1 MKNQLAIKIIK
12 SLINGN
18 LTDAKMKAAKL
29 SIWKFIM
36 AAEQMGF
43 SVEQQVAIA
52 GYLKN
57 NISFGKYCDAM
68 K

>member
-1 MKNQLAIKIIK
+1 MKNQPATEIIK
-12 SLINGN
+12 SLLNGN
-18 LTDAKMKAAKL
+18 LTDAKYKAQAISVWKL
-29 SIWKFIM
+29 LS
-36 AAEQMGF
+36 AAEELGY